1 MPKQTNLGHLIRIF
15 NKVGLTPI
23 FTVEKIMTNN
33 KCSQL
38 FFYLGSEG
46 FMKMEKCQFYNKLYK
61 DLGSE
66 GKEEKKKVKKILK
79 ENPGAILEAV
89 YKDLHPNKKTNLVDE
104 KDQKLD

>member
-1 MPKQTNLGHLIRIF
+1 MPKQTNFGHLIHVF
-15 NKVGLTPI
+15 SKVGLAPI

-46 FMKMEKCQFYNKLYK
+46 FVQMGKCQFYNKLYK

-66 GKEEKKKVKKILK
+66 GKEQKKKVKKLMK
-79 ENPGAILEAV
+79 
-89 YKDLHPNKKTNLVDE
+89 
-104 KDQKLD
+104 